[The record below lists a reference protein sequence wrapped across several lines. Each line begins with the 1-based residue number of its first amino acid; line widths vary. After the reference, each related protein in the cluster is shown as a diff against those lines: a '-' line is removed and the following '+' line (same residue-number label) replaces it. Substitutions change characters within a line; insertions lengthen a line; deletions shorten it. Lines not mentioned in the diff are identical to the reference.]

1 MPRDE
6 LSAGLLL
13 RAYQMGVF
21 PMAEG
26 RDDARVFWLDPEKR
40 GVLPLDGFHM
50 SRSLRRGLLKTNYHV
65 SLNQDFTGV
74 VTACAAREE
83 TWINDVIFDLYGELH
98 IWGHAHSLELWDGE
112 TLVGGVYGVALGQ
125 AFFGESMFSHRRDA
139 SKMALAWLVAHLN
152 ACGFVLFD
160 TQFLTDHL
168 QSLGAYEID
177 RGDYHQQLAAALSGP
192 ADITSR
198 PLPDA
203 HSVVQRIIQT
213 SKRE

>member
-98 IWGHAHSLELWDGE
+98 VWGHAHSLELWDGE

>member
-40 GVLPLDGFHM
+40 GMLPLDGFHM

-98 IWGHAHSLELWDGE
+98 VWGHAHSLELWDGE